1 MGIWNNDWNYNMFFT
16 DLSHNFFKHIS
27 FISLSFSESDRNSKW
42 GCTHTFLQIE
52 LGNCKTWIVK
62 LCDNTLILTFFVAK
76 NLTNG
81 MFYMFLT
88 IIWLIYHCSSFQDQ
102 HLTFFAPNLGP
113 NLIHSFNVCEQDIT
127 ITAITDITDTQIFL
141 PQQRFPNLANK
152 SLCYNVMTISL
163 FASAA
168 QGGAHIAATRGGT
181 KRALAWPG
189 LRWCLLPS
197 SDVRLATPVG
207 SCQSQPRAS
216 T

>member
-1 MGIWNNDWNYNMFFT
+1 
-16 DLSHNFFKHIS
+16 
-27 FISLSFSESDRNSKW
+27 
-42 GCTHTFLQIE
+42 
-52 LGNCKTWIVK
+52 
-62 LCDNTLILTFFVAK
+62 
-76 NLTNG
+76 

-127 ITAITDITDTQIFL
+127 ITAITDIADTQIFL
-141 PQQRFPNLANK
+141 PPSQQRFPNLANK

-163 FASAA
+163 FVSSA

-189 LRWCLLPS
+189 QLWCLLPS
-197 SDVRLATPVG
+197 SEWGWPLRLAAVNHNPEPQHKSLLFELRGCRG
-207 SCQSQPRAS
+207 SQ
-216 T
+216 

>member
-1 MGIWNNDWNYNMFFT
+1 MEIVNKNIHESPSWYGLRVDCMMWSRTNVWVSEIMTGIITCSSQICHTTSLNIFHSF
-16 DLSHNFFKHIS
+16 LSLLVRVTEIQNRDAHI
-27 FISLSFSESDRNSKW
+27 
-42 GCTHTFLQIE
+42 FLQIE

-127 ITAITDITDTQIFL
+127 ITAITDIRYSDLSSSFST
-141 PQQRFPNLANK
+141 K
-152 SLCYNVMTISL
+152 IS
-163 FASAA
+163 
-168 QGGAHIAATRGGT
+168 
-181 KRALAWPG
+181 
-189 LRWCLLPS
+189 
-197 SDVRLATPVG
+197 
-207 SCQSQPRAS
+207 
-216 T
+216 